1 MKIYYKLNLLFIS
14 LLFILTLLTAVSVN
28 FMMSET
34 LENEML
40 DKELTII
47 EYVTED
53 LANPLLRD
61 DIMRVQEIID
71 STLIR
76 NEDIRYIYVVDFH
89 GFVVAHTFP
98 QGFPVDLV
106 AVNPVPL
113 KENNAFQI
121 VSVNGES
128 IQDIGVRVLE
138 GMDAKVYFGF
148 SRAHYLDSVNT
159 TTNLIF
165 GISAVILL
173 LSMAMSILLT
183 NSITRPIEMLVKGTK
198 KVAEGDLDYKI
209 DVAGT
214 DEMGVLT
221 DSFNRM
227 TSERKLAEQEILA
240 KNRDLSALYSIT
252 TIASKSTEL
261 DDILSN
267 ILSEMID
274 FLEIAAG
281 GIYLID
287 EDAGEMVLRIHQ
299 GLPDEFVE
307 KVRCVS
313 LDKPYIA
320 ALLTSKKSVISQ
332 EFTSLGEK
340 TVKSFED
347 YGIRKLLTIQLRS
360 REKVIGFVNMSV
372 PAEHEISEED
382 IHVLESVGN
391 QVGIAIE
398 NVRLFEETKKA
409 YDELKSLD
417 KMKDEFLSNISHEL
431 KTPLVSIT
439 GYSGLLYDEELGAL
453 NEGQK
458 KAMDAVVRNSERLKH
473 LIESLVYLT
482 LVNAGKFQY
491 RFDHVQIAKII
502 DNAVMDMI
510 PQVEKKGLT
519 IEQDMPDGLPIISG
533 DTDRLTQI
541 LVNLIGNAIKFTHTG
556 GRITVAAFEEDHDL
570 HITMS
575 DTGIGI
581 PQDLISK
588 LFQRFYQVDASATR
602 RYGGTGLGLY
612 ISKLIVEAHSG
623 KIWVESEEGVGTTIH
638 LLLPKVK

>member
-198 KVAEGDLDYKI
+198 KVAEGDLDYQI
-209 DVAGT
+209 GVTGT

-221 DSFNRM
+221 DSFNWM
-227 TSERKLAEQEILA
+227 TAERKLAEQEVLA
-240 KNRDLSALYSIT
+240 KNRDLSVLYSIT
-252 TIASKSTEL
+252 AIAAKSTEL

-267 ILSEMID
+267 ILSEMIV

-307 KVRCVS
+307 KVRHVS
-313 LDKPYIA
+313 LDKPYVA
-320 ALLTSKKSVISQ
+320 AVLASKKSVISQ
-332 EFTSLGEK
+332 DFTYLDEK
-340 TVKSFED
+340 IVKSLED

-360 REKVIGFVNMSV
+360 REKLIGFVNLSV

-391 QVGIAIE
+391 QIGIAIE

-417 KMKDEFLSNISHEL
+417 KMKDEFLSNVSHEL

-458 KAMDAVVRNSERLKH
+458 KAMNAVVRNSERLKH
-473 LIESLVYLT
+473 LIDSLVYLT
-482 LVNAGKFQY
+482 LVNAGKLQY
-491 RFDHVQIAKII
+491 RFDQVQIAKII

-519 IEQDMPDGLPIISG
+519 IEQDMPDGFPIISG

-541 LVNLIGNAIKFTHTG
+541 LVNLIGNAIKFTHSG
-556 GRITVAAFEEDHDL
+556 GLITVAAFEEDDDL
-570 HITMS
+570 HITVS

-581 PQDLISK
+581 PQDLVSK

-612 ISKLIVEAHSG
+612 VSKLIVEAHNG

-638 LLLPKVK
+638 LLFPMVK